1 MKNLPY
7 KKWFP
12 IVVALLLSITGWAQ
26 TYTTNTY
33 SPNGTYSFT
42 VPAGVTTITFEGWG
56 GGGKGGSRVSS
67 AGAAGGGASGCYVK
81 HQFTVVPGQSYQII
95 VGAGSSTT
103 AAGADTTIAL
113 STTPTTYVA
122 VAKGGASVANNTTT
136 GATGSSTGC
145 VGNMVIR
152 AGGSGFTGSG
162 TNAGGGGASPSTYGT
177 GVAATS
183 STGATAPTDGGN
195 GGNGRTGS
203 TGTGNAGSTR
213 GGGGGGAYSSSSSGT
228 TNGGNGGA
236 GYATITYLSSTTP
249 EINLFSAYGVN
260 VLDGDTV
267 TSTSKGTDFGSAM
280 VVGGTVTRDFTIVN
294 TGSGTLTLT
303 TPFTWASGGSDFSA
317 TVSSTSIAAGASAT
331 LTITF
336 DPSASGTR
344 TGELRITNNDSDEN
358 PYNIFVTG
366 VGLIPDISI
375 TGGSAAS
382 TISSGDTSPAT
393 SDGTDYGTQ
402 TTNQSVSRTFVLK
415 NNGTG
420 TLSSISVAL
429 SGTNANQ
436 FSIVTNPASSVDAG
450 SSTFFV
456 VRFTPTSTGTK
467 NATVT
472 VSSSDPDTPSYT
484 FAIKGVGSSTL
495 LVGEMSLTGGSPS
508 TDVPMYAVASTTY
521 GSDFGT
527 INLGTTVTK
536 TFTITNSVGLTL
548 GSISASIGSAT
559 SGAGFSVSTSPAA
572 TLLTSGATTTFVIS
586 FTPTTTGTKTAVVT
600 VNNNDANEGSS
611 TYTFNI
617 TGVVTESEI
626 GVSGGSAPTSFSTGA
641 AASATN
647 GTAFGTEY
655 VGANSYL
662 INTYTI
668 TNSGSGSLTI
678 GTVTNSNTTDFT
690 VSSIPTTIAA
700 GESATFTIRFKP
712 ASSGSKTA
720 TISIPN
726 NDTTGSE
733 NPFVINLSGTGS
745 TSAQGEINVQGGTPA
760 IDINNNDIASS
771 ADGTDF
777 GGIYVTSGTISK
789 TFTIQN
795 KGNAAL
801 TIGAISF
808 SGTGA
813 ADYSVTT
820 SPASSITAG
829 NSTTFTVTFNPSI
842 AGVRPAQISI
852 VNGDANENPFRF
864 WLTGTGN
871 TFADS
876 DGDGVTDDDDIDDDN
891 DGILDSVE
899 QASCLTLTTSTTSP
913 QVFLNE
919 TFGTG
924 TARATISNNNPDA
937 TTTYTYG
944 TTSLDDG
951 QYTVF
956 NSAQITTWA
965 NDYWYK
971 GGDHTGDTN
980 GNMALFN
987 ATDVPGSFYTT
998 AVSGVTPGIEIEY
1011 SFWALNLDRVD
1022 APVAETRNKPNIR
1035 VEIRKASDNTL
1046 ITAIYTGTISQSPV
1060 GATSSDWTQYSAT
1073 FTTTESAFT
1082 VTFIN
1087 NAPGG
1092 LGNDLAIDDIKITQK
1107 YCNMDKDDDPDIF
1120 DLDDDNDGI
1129 PDVVEGGFKAYS
1141 GNKSYID
1148 YTNSTV
1154 WTDANKNGLTD
1165 AIDPAYISNY
1175 YTAYVP
1181 DTDGDGVYDFMDLD
1195 SDNDG
1200 LFDIDEADIDTGIA
1214 ANNGDGDVDGDG
1226 KGDGTDADGDGILD
1240 LNDDK
1245 SGYGSTNKA
1254 YPVDS
1259 DGDGR
1264 ANYVDT
1270 TSFGTGGGY
1279 DIAKT
1284 IYASLDANNDGVI
1297 DGGTDTDKDGIL
1309 NPLDTYH
1316 SNDAIGA
1323 PRNLTNKKLYI
1334 NFDGRNDY
1342 AEGTNYLSGLS
1353 GGTLMAWVKLGTSYA
1368 ANGIVAGQDNFYIGV
1383 NASKQAYAYAKGTT
1397 ITFTTALS
1405 EAKWYHISASFA
1417 SGSLILYI
1425 NGKAVQTG
1433 SPASGSLASS
1443 TTKFTIARTAGTSSN
1458 YFKGY
1463 IDEVR
1468 VFNTTLG
1475 ADAIQRMVYQEI
1487 DKSGT
1492 YIKGATIA
1500 VDINSSN
1507 TWASMV
1513 GYFRMDNFKN
1523 DVIDNYNTNTSID
1536 DSSTDTSFTRI
1547 YNVKKLETQTA
1558 PLPFV
1563 TVANSTTGWNA
1574 AVDNSSN
1581 FIDGQD
1587 ILDYDYAIV
1596 KVSHNVTSPVSF
1608 STIGLILDANKKLTV
1623 NTNTSVTNRWYLELN
1638 GVLDLEGKAQLVQDS
1653 NSSLATSSSG
1663 YIERDQQGTKNI
1675 YNYNYWSSP
1684 VSTVNTTSNNNGY
1697 TLAQNMKD
1705 GTTASSPLAINW
1717 TSGNDG
1723 SATSPITLSNQ
1734 WIYTY
1739 NNADGNYS
1747 QWNYQGATGTIASG
1761 LGFTMKGSGASGSSQ
1776 NYVFQGKPH
1785 NGTISVPVTA
1795 SNLVLC
1801 GNPYPSALDAVQF
1814 IKDNIPGSS
1823 SNPGSSNALDGT
1835 LYFWQQGS
1843 DNASHILAQY
1853 TGRYAS
1859 MNLLGSVTG
1868 VVPSGING
1876 LGGGSYLAPKQYI
1889 PVGQGFFV
1897 QANTAGGNIT
1907 FKNSQ
1912 RIFKTEDDT
1921 NSSYMLRMSEPQA
1934 DGGSETPPA
1943 FGETPVVK
1951 LGFNSTDHWHRQ
1963 IAIGFAGTNAT
1974 EGFDYGYDSINFD
1987 DFPSDMSFLQD
1998 TNKLVIQGVGD
2009 FSATASYPLWV
2020 KSETSGVVR
2029 FEIDELENFDN
2040 AQAIYLYD
2048 DTTGTYHDLKQAP
2061 AEITVDAGNY
2071 DNRFFLR
2078 FQNPSLGTGENEI
2091 AQPIKVSY
2099 LNSNGTLVVHNNTS
2113 GTTVKEVHL
2122 FNVMGQQVAHW
2133 KVDATADQT
2142 NIVLPVAKLSTGAYI
2157 AKVTSDKGTFA
2168 QKVAIR

>member
-1 MKNLPY
+1 M
-7 KKWFP
+7 
-12 IVVALLLSITGWAQ
+12 ALLLCASAGAQ

-33 SPNGTYSFT
+33 SPVGSTYTFNFT
-42 VPAGVTTITFEGWG
+42 VPAGVTSITFEGWG
-56 GGGKGGSRVSS
+56 GGGRGGSRVSS
-67 AGAAGGGASGCYVK
+67 TGASGGGAAGCYVK
-81 HQFTVVPGQSYQII
+81 HQLTVVPNTTYQITL
-95 VGAGSSTT
+95 GAGSSSTS
-103 AAGADTTIAL
+103 AGGDTTIAL
-113 STTPTTYVA
+113 STANTTYLA
-122 VAKGGASVANNTTT
+122 VAKGGASVANNTAA

-162 TNAGGGGASPSTYGT
+162 TNGGGGGASASTYGT
-177 GVAATS
+177 GVSATS
-183 STGATAPTDGGN
+183 STGATAPVDGGN

-203 TGTGNAGSTR
+203 TGVGTAGSSR
-213 GGGGGGAYSSSSSGT
+213 GGGGGGAYRSTSGT
-228 TNGGNGGA
+228 SNGGNGA
-236 GYATITYLSSTTP
+236 NGYATITYISSTTP
-249 EINLFSAYGVN
+249 EINVFSAYGVN
-260 VLDGDTV
+260 VLDGDNTP
-267 TSTSKGTDFGSAM
+267 STTEGTDFGSAL
-280 VVGGTVTRDFTIVN
+280 VTGGTVTRDFTIVN
-294 TGSGTLTLT
+294 TGSGTLTVT

-317 TVSSTSIAAGASAT
+317 TISSTSIASGASAT

-344 TGELRITNNDSDEN
+344 TGEIQITNNDSDEN
-358 PYNIFVTG
+358 PYNFSVTG
-366 VGLIPDISI
+366 TGLAPETDVF
-375 TGGSAAS
+375 GGNGLTTTLSN
-382 TISSGDTSPAT
+382 GDNSPST
-393 SDGTDYGTQ
+393 SDGTDFGTQ
-402 TTNQSVSRTFVLK
+402 TVNQSISRTFLIR

-420 TLSSISVAL
+420 TLTISGIAL

-436 FSIVTNPASSVDAG
+436 YSIVTSPATSLAAG
-450 SSTFFV
+450 AQTFFV
-456 VRFTPTSTGTK
+456 VRFTPTSTGAKT
-467 NATVT
+467 ATVT
-472 VSSSDPDTPSYT
+472 ITNSDSNEGSYAFALTGTGSSS
-484 FAIKGVGSSTL
+484 L
-495 LVGEMSLTGGSPS
+495 LVGEMSITGGSPA
-508 TDVPMYAVASTTY
+508 TDVPMFALASTTY
-521 GSDFGT
+521 GTDFGT
-527 INLGTTVTK
+527 INLGTSVTR
-536 TFTITNSVGLTL
+536 TFTITNNAGLTL
-548 GSISASIGSAT
+548 SSISASISSAT
-559 SGAGFSVSTSPAA
+559 SGAGFSISTSPSG
-572 TLLTSGATTTFVIS
+572 TLLTSGATTTFVIT
-586 FTPTTTGTKTAVVT
+586 FNPTTTGTKTAVVT
-600 VNNNDANEGSS
+600 VNNNDSNEGSS

-617 TGVVTESEI
+617 TGIVTEAEI
-626 GVSGGSAPTSFSTGA
+626 NVSGGSAPTSFATGA

-655 VGANSYL
+655 VGTNSYT

-668 TNSGSGSLTI
+668 TNTGTGSLTI

-690 VSSIPTTIAA
+690 VSTISSPIAA
-700 GESATFTIRFKP
+700 GASTTFTIRFKP
-712 ASSGSKTA
+712 ASTGAKTA
-720 TISIPN
+720 TISIAN

-733 NPFVINLSGTGS
+733 NPFVLNLTGTGS
-745 TSAQGEINVQGGTPA
+745 TTGQSEINIQGGTPA
-760 IDINNNDIASS
+760 IDINNNDVASS

-777 GGIYVTSGTISK
+777 GGIYVTSGTISR

-795 KGNAAL
+795 RGNAAL

-820 SPASSITAG
+820 SPATSVTAG
-829 NSTTFTVTFNPSI
+829 NSTTFTVTFNPST

-852 VNGDANENPFRF
+852 VNGDNNENPFRF

-876 DGDGVTDDDDIDDDN
+876 DSDGVTDDDDIDDDN

-899 QASCLTLTTSTTSP
+899 QSSCLLLTTSTTSP

-924 TARATISNNNPDA
+924 TARTTISNNNPDA

-998 AVSGVTPGIEIEY
+998 SVSGVTPGIEIEY

-1046 ITAIYTGTISQSPV
+1046 ITSIYTGTVSQSPV

-1107 YCNMDKDDDPDIF
+1107 YCNMDQDDDPDIF

-1141 GNKSYID
+1141 ANKGYID
-1148 YTNSTV
+1148 YTTSTV

-1175 YTAYVP
+1175 YTAYVS

-1200 LFDIDEADIDTGIA
+1200 IFDIDEADIDTGSA
-1214 ANNGDGDVDGDG
+1214 ANNGDGDIDGDG
-1226 KGDGTDADGDGILD
+1226 KGDGTDADADGILS

-1245 SGYGSTNKA
+1245 TGYGCTNKA

-1264 ANYVDT
+1264 PNYLDT

-1297 DGGTDTDKDGIL
+1297 DGNTDSDKDGIL

-1316 SNDAIGA
+1316 NNDAIGA
-1323 PRNLTNKKLYI
+1323 PRNITNKKLYI

-1342 AEGTNYLSGLS
+1342 GEGPNYLSGLS

-1383 NASKQAYAYAKGTT
+1383 NASKQAYVFAKGTT
-1397 ITFTTALS
+1397 VTFTTALS
-1405 EAKWYHISASFA
+1405 EAKWYHIAASYA

-1433 SPASGSLASS
+1433 SPSSGSLASS
-1443 TTKFTIARTAGTSSN
+1443 TVKFTIARTAGTASN

-1475 ADAIQRMVYQEI
+1475 AEAIQRMVYQEI

-1492 YIKGATIA
+1492 YIKGVTIP
-1500 VDINSSN
+1500 VDINATD

-1536 DSSTDTSFTRI
+1536 DSSSNTAFTRI

-1574 AVDNSSN
+1574 AVDNGTS

-1587 ILDYDYAIV
+1587 ILDYDYAII
-1596 KVSHNVTSPVSF
+1596 KVSHNVTSPTNF
-1608 STIGLILDANKKLTV
+1608 SNIGLIVDANKEVTV
-1623 NTNTSVTNRWYLELN
+1623 NTNTAVTNRWYLELN
-1638 GVLDLEGKAQLVQDS
+1638 GVLDLEGKAQLIQDS
-1653 NSSLATSSSG
+1653 NSTLATTSSG
-1663 YIERDQQGTKNI
+1663 YIERDQQGTKNV

-1684 VSTVNTTSNNNGY
+1684 VSTVNSASNNNGY
-1697 TLAQNMKD
+1697 KVGENMRD
-1705 GTTASSPLAINW
+1705 GTTPSAPASINW

-1723 SATSPITLSNQ
+1723 SATTPITLSDQ

-1739 NNADGNYS
+1739 NNANGAYS
-1747 QWNYQGATGTIASG
+1747 EWIYQGPTGTIASG
-1761 LGFTMKGSGASGSSQ
+1761 LGFTLKGSGAAGSSQ
-1776 NYVFQGKPH
+1776 NYVFVGKPN
-1785 NGTISVPVTA
+1785 NGTITLPVTA
-1795 SNLVLC
+1795 NNLVLC

-1814 IKDNIPGSS
+1814 IKDNISGSNA
-1823 SNPGSSNALDGT
+1823 NPGSSASLDGT

-1843 DNASHILAQY
+1843 DNGSHILASY

-1876 LGGGSYLAPKQYI
+1876 LGAGSYSAPKQYI

-1897 QANTAGGNIT
+1897 QANTTGGSIT

-1921 NSSYMLRMSEPQA
+1921 NSTYLLRTSEPQA
-1934 DGGSETPPA
+1934 DGGSETPA
-1943 FGETPVVK
+1943 TTSTTPVIK
-1951 LGFNSTDHWHRQ
+1951 LGFNSVDHWHRQ
-1963 IAIGFAGTNAT
+1963 IAIGFDGQNAT
-1974 EGFDYGYDSINFD
+1974 DGFDYGYDSINFD
-1987 DFPSDMSFLQD
+1987 DFPSDMNFLQD
-1998 TNKLVIQGVGD
+1998 TNKLVIQGVAD
-2009 FSATASYPLWV
+2009 FTLTASYPLTV
-2020 KSETSGVVR
+2020 KSDLSGVVR
-2029 FEIDELENFDN
+2029 FEIDELENFDPER
-2040 AQAIYLYD
+2040 AIYLYD
-2048 DTTGTYHDLKQAP
+2048 DTTGIYHDLKQNP
-2061 AEITVDAGNY
+2061 AEVTIDAGTY

-2078 FQNPSLGTGENEI
+2078 FLNPSLGTGENEM

-2099 LNSNGTLVVHNNTS
+2099 LNSNGTLVVHNNTT
-2113 GTTVKEVHL
+2113 GTTVKEVRL
-2122 FNVMGQQVAHW
+2122 FNIMGQQVGSW
-2133 KVDATADQT
+2133 KVEATADQT
-2142 NIVLPVAKLSTGAYI
+2142 NIVLPVSKLSTGAYI